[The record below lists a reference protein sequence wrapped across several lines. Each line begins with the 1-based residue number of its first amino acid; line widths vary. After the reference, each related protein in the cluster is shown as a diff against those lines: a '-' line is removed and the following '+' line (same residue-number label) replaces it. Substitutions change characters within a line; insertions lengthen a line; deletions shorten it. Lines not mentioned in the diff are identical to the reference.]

1 MLEVRD
7 DALEMMASMLNDS
20 GVEEGQMLRLSA
32 NDQGTLGLSID
43 QPSAGDRVVA
53 HHDRPVLVVE
63 HSIDE
68 QLDGTVL
75 GVADEGQNQLMLQP
89 KDGG

>member
-7 DALEMMASMLNDS
+7 DALQMMASMLNDS

-43 QPSAGDRVVA
+43 QAGVGDRVVA

-63 HSIDE
+63 QSIDE

-75 GVADEGQNQLMLQP
+75 GVADEGQNQLILQP
-89 KDGG
+89 KDGA